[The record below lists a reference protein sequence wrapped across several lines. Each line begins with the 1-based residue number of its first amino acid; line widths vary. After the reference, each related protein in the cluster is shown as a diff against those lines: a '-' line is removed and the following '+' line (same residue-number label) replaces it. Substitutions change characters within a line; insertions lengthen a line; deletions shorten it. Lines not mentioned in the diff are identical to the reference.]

1 MILKALIFDVDG
13 TLANTEEAHRCTFN
27 EAFQQHGL
35 DWHWSRLEYAQL
47 LRTTGGKERIG
58 VYLDSL
64 DLPPEVR
71 QTLRAQIAA
80 IHATKT
86 HLYTRNVCAGAV
98 PLRDG
103 VEPLIEEARRA
114 RVALSIATTTSLP
127 NIDALLTTNLGP
139 GALSLF
145 SVIGA
150 GDQVPRKKPAPDIYE
165 WVLRQLA
172 VPASHC
178 IAIED
183 SALGLAAAKGAG
195 LFTLITPSYWTQT
208 QDFAAADWVLP
219 SLSALEGALG
229 SQEAATQG
237 NHFPKLRVI
246 ERRLQGRS
254 P

>member
-1 MILKALIFDVDG
+1 MILEALIFDVDG

-64 DLPPEVR
+64 DLPLEDR
-71 QTLRAQIAA
+71 QAIRARIGA
-80 IHATKT
+80 IHSTKT
-86 HLYTRNVCAGAV
+86 DLYTRNVRAGAV
-98 PLRDG
+98 PLREG
-103 VEPLIEEARRA
+103 VESLMEEARRA
-114 RVALSIATTTSLP
+114 HVALSIATTTSIA
-127 NIDALLTTNLGP
+127 NVDALLTTNLGSA
-139 GALSLF
+139 ALSLF

-150 GDQVPRKKPAPDIYE
+150 GDQVSRKKPAPDIYE
-165 WVLRQLA
+165 WVLGQLA
-172 VPASHC
+172 LPASHC

-183 SALGLAAAKGAG
+183 SAQGLAAAKGAG

-208 QDFAAADWVLP
+208 QDFATADWVLP

-229 SQEAATQG
+229 SQEAAAQG
-237 NHFPKLRVI
+237 DHFPKLREI

-254 P
+254 D

>member
-35 DWHWSRLEYAQL
+35 DWHWSRLEYAEL

-58 VYLDSL
+58 VYIDSL
-64 DLPPEVR
+64 GLPPEAAR
-71 QTLRAQIAA
+71 ALRARIGA

-86 HLYTRNVCAGAV
+86 ELYSSKVRAGAV
-98 PLRDG
+98 PLREG
-103 VEPLIEEARRA
+103 VARLIEEARRA

-139 GALSLF
+139 DALSLF

-150 GDQVPRKKPAPDIYE
+150 GDQVTRKKPAPDIYE
-165 WVLRQLA
+165 WVLRELA
-172 VPASHC
+172 LSASQC
-178 IAIED
+178 VAIED

-208 QDFAAADWVLP
+208 QDFTAADWVLP
-219 SLSALEGALG
+219 SLSELEGALG
-229 SQEAATQG
+229 SLE
-237 NHFPKLRVI
+237 H
-246 ERRLQGRS
+246 RLARKKTFLS
-254 P
+254 LDH